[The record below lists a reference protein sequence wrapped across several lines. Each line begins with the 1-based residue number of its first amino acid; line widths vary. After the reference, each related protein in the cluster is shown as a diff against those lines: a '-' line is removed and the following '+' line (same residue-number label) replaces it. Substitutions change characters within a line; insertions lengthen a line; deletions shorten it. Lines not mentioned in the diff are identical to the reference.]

1 MKVISSISS
10 WWKSLMRK
18 RRISM
23 FSVEEQNEEWH
34 ILISPASIFSG
45 IVALTL
51 LIFTIVLL
59 LVAYT
64 PIVEFLPGFKSN
76 AARSH
81 ESLMESVMRLD
92 SIERRMNE
100 MLIYNDNI
108 SLIMNGKT
116 PAVRTT
122 IATDSI
128 HRSKALVLPSLEDS
142 LLRVQMEGTGE
153 YGLNS
158 TVRTNTSIRDNIEM
172 IVPIEGII
180 TRHFNLREGS
190 FGIEMTSAAMAQV
203 TAITTGTVVS
213 ADWMP
218 EKSYIIEIQH
228 PNGLISIYKNLS
240 QTLVTKGQV
249 VTGGEVIGYSC
260 ERPASDG
267 SNNFE
272 LELWNGGKAVDPEG
286 YIVF

>member
-1 MKVISSISS
+1 M
-10 WWKSLMRK
+10 LG
-18 RRISM
+18 
-23 FSVEEQNEEWH
+23 VEERNEEWH
-34 ILISPASIFSG
+34 VLISPAGAFAAIT
-45 IVALTL
+45 A
-51 LIFTIVLL
+51 LIFLIFAILML

-64 PIVEFLPGFKSN
+64 PILEFLPGYKSN
-76 AARSH
+76 AARSR

-122 IATDSI
+122 IASDSV
-128 HRSKALVLPSLEDS
+128 HRAKTLIMPSIEDS

-158 TVRTNTSIRDNIEM
+158 TVKANTSIRDNIEM

-180 TRHFNLREGS
+180 TKHFNLREGS

-240 QTLVTKGQV
+240 QTLVHKGQV

>member
-1 MKVISSISS
+1 MKLTNTISL
-10 WWKSLMRK
+10 WWKGLMRK
-18 RRISM
+18 RRFSM
-23 FSVEEQNEEWH
+23 LGVEERNEEWH
-34 ILISPASIFSG
+34 ILISPAGALAG
-45 IVALTL
+45 ILA
-51 LIFTIVLL
+51 LIFLIFAIVLL

-64 PIVEFLPGFKSN
+64 PVVEFLPGFKSS

-100 MLIYNDNI
+100 MLVYNDNI

-122 IATDSI
+122 IASDSI
-128 HRSKALVLPSLEDS
+128 HRAKALVLPSLEDS
-142 LLRVQMEGTGE
+142 LLRAQMEGNGE
-153 YGLNS
+153 YGLHTTERSNS
-158 TVRTNTSIRDNIEM
+158 SIRENMEM
-172 IVPIEGII
+172 VVPIEGLI
-180 TRHFNLREGS
+180 TSRFNLREGAY
-190 FGIEMTSAAMAQV
+190 GIRMASAAMAQV
-203 TAITTGTVVS
+203 TTITDGTIIS
-213 ADWMP
+213 AGWTPDN
-218 EKSYIIEIQH
+218 SHIVHIQH
-228 PNGLISIYKNLS
+228 PNGLISVYKNLS

-249 VTGGEVIGYSC
+249 VKSGEVIGYSA
-260 ERPASDG
+260 ETPASDG

>member
-1 MKVISSISS
+1 MKVTRSISS
-10 WWKSLMRK
+10 WWKNLMRK

-23 FSVEEQNEEWH
+23 FGIEEQSEEWH
-34 ILISPASIFSG
+34 VLISPASIFAG
-45 IVALTL
+45 IIALIL
-51 LIFTIVLL
+51 LIFFVVLL

-64 PIVEFLPGFKSN
+64 PIVEFLPGFKSD
-76 AARSH
+76 AARSR
-81 ESLMESVMRLD
+81 ESLTQSVMRLD

-128 HRSKALVLPSLEDS
+128 HRSKSLVLPSLEDS
-142 LLRVQMEGTGE
+142 LLRAQMEGTGE
-153 YGLNS
+153 YGLHT
-158 TVRTNTSIRDNIEM
+158 TVRANSSIRDNIEM

-180 TRHFNLREGS
+180 TKHFNLREGS

-213 ADWMP
+213 ASWTPD
-218 EKSYIIEIQH
+218 KAYIIEIQH
-228 PNGLISIYKNLS
+228 HSGLVSIYRNLS

-249 VTGGEVIGYSC
+249 VKGGEVIGYSS
-260 ERPASDG
+260 ETPASDG

>member
-1 MKVISSISS
+1 MISSISS

-76 AARSH
+76 AARSR

-158 TVRTNTSIRDNIEM
+158 TVKANTSIRDNIEM

-180 TRHFNLREGS
+180 TKHFNLREGS

-240 QTLVTKGQV
+240 QTLVHKGQV

-260 ERPASDG
+260 ETPASDG

>member
-1 MKVISSISS
+1 MKVTRSISS
-10 WWKSLMRK
+10 WWKNLMRK

-23 FSVEEQNEEWH
+23 FGVEEQSEEWH
-34 ILISPASIFSG
+34 VLISPASIFAG
-45 IVALTL
+45 IIALIL
-51 LIFTIVLL
+51 LIFFVVLL

-64 PIVEFLPGFKSN
+64 PIVEFLPGFKSD
-76 AARSH
+76 AARSR
-81 ESLMESVMRLD
+81 ESLTQSVMRLD

-128 HRSKALVLPSLEDS
+128 HRSKSLVLPSLEDS
-142 LLRVQMEGTGE
+142 LLRAQMVGTGE
-153 YGLNS
+153 YGLHT
-158 TVRTNTSIRDNIEM
+158 TVRANSSIRDNIEM

-180 TRHFNLREGS
+180 TKHFNLREGS

-213 ADWMP
+213 ASWTPD
-218 EKSYIIEIQH
+218 KAYIIEIQH
-228 PNGLISIYKNLS
+228 HSGLVSIYRNLS

-249 VTGGEVIGYSC
+249 VKGGEVIGYSS
-260 ERPASDG
+260 ETPASDG

>member
-64 PIVEFLPGFKSN
+64 PIVEFLPGFKSD
-76 AARSH
+76 AARSR

-180 TRHFNLREGS
+180 TKHFNLREGS

-240 QTLVTKGQV
+240 QTLVHKGQV

-260 ERPASDG
+260 ETPASDG